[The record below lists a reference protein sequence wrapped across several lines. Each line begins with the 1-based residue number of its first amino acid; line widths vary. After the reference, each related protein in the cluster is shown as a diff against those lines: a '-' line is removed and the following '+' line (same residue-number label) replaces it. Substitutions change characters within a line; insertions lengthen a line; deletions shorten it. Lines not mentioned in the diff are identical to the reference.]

1 MNLSLF
7 HSKAKQTFLSQFHKL
22 PLVYFLST
30 KTQQP
35 PPLQLRISPKVLIL
49 AVYFVDIL
57 LRFCCTHW
65 KHDVKYFLKSL
76 MQSVIL
82 IKLFPK
88 YISIIRRSVWVLL
101 KFCCTHWKH
110 DVKYFLKSLMQSV
123 ILIKLF
129 QKYISIIRRSIWV
142 AISSTLPPVQAWS
155 RKIETSIAS
164 ISPVHLTT
172 VGWSLVIVQQVSQWV
187 FVCCKSC
194 YEMFFWLIS
203 LNIFQVLPTC
213 WVQWS
218 ISSVFSCAR
227 DILFKEQ

>member
-7 HSKAKQTFLSQFHKL
+7 HSNAKQTFLSQFHKL
-22 PLVYFLST
+22 PLVYCLST

-35 PPLQLRISPKVLIL
+35 PPLQLRISPKVLLL

-82 IKLFPK
+82 IKLFPR
-88 YISIIRRSVWVLL
+88 YISIIRRLVWVLP
-101 KFCCTHWKH
+101 KFCCIHWKH

-129 QKYISIIRRSIWV
+129 QKYMSIIRRSIWV
-142 AISSTLPPVQAWS
+142 AISSIL
-155 RKIETSIAS
+155 TSSTSMIKKNRDKHCIDITCAS
-164 ISPVHLTT
+164 YNGRMV
-172 VGWSLVIVQQVSQWV
+172 
-187 FVCCKSC
+187 
-194 YEMFFWLIS
+194 
-203 LNIFQVLPTC
+203 
-213 WVQWS
+213 
-218 ISSVFSCAR
+218 AR
-227 DILFKEQ
+227 NCTASNLMSFCLL

>member
-22 PLVYFLST
+22 PLVYCLST

-35 PPLQLRISPKVLIL
+35 PPLQLRTSPKVLLL

-57 LRFCCTHW
+57 LR
-65 KHDVKYFLKSL
+65 
-76 MQSVIL
+76 
-82 IKLFPK
+82 
-88 YISIIRRSVWVLL
+88 
-101 KFCCTHWKH
+101 FCCTHWKH